1 VHSAERERVRV
12 TEREIGKREGR
23 TTRTKTVLFDFSLQ
37 SLQLFI
43 FLFRGLI
50 QSSWCVGSTSGLDVY
65 LSRTGESTSRTASR
79 GTSGEMF
86 WTVASLWSGE
96 CWVEGTAFRR
106 TERAIIF
113 PSFPCC
119 SFLIESSEETQRER
133 KREREKKGE
142 SSLGHRLCWRSVD
155 SWSERLTQTKV
166 WAEGALLVLPS
177 LNVLH
182 ASIVCQSFHIEA
194 TERRRRGGGGRRE
207 SVRTRKERE
216 QTLQFLLLSS
226 SEA

>member
-1 VHSAERERVRV
+1 VL
-12 TEREIGKREGR
+12 GGR
-23 TTRTKTVLFDFSLQ
+23 NSLQ
-37 SLQLFI
+37 E
-43 FLFRGLI
+43 
-50 QSSWCVGSTSGLDVY
+50 D
-65 LSRTGESTSRTASR
+65 GESDHIPELS
-79 GTSGEMF
+79 
-86 WTVASLWSGE
+86 V
-96 CWVEGTAFRR
+96 
-106 TERAIIF
+106 
-113 PSFPCC
+113 C
-119 SFLIESSEETQRER
+119 SFLIESSEESQRER
-133 KREREKKGE
+133 KKKKGE